1 MFLCSLYCT
10 EFWQIVLSGFGT
22 GEQHLKLATIM
33 FQNIFPAIDINTVS
47 IKILLLNAGLRS
59 DIVLLPNVTHFAGQ
73 TFFVPEDRVT
83 QLQQGDKAN

>member
-1 MFLCSLYCT
+1 
-10 EFWQIVLSGFGT
+10 
-22 GEQHLKLATIM
+22 M

-59 DIVLLPNVTHFAGQ
+59 DIVLLPNTHFAGQ